1 MIDQYVLEIVLDGLP
16 ARTNSAKTAWQARA
30 AEAKKWKGLVVNA
43 VRLSRNQPATP
54 LSRARLTLIRCSSI
68 RPDSDGLVSGFKHCV
83 DGLIQAGV
91 IIDDNFDVIGMPT
104 YLWEKAPPKKGMIKI
119 KVEEVA

>member
-1 MIDQYVLEIVLDGLP
+1 MTAPFILEITLDGLP

-30 AEAKKWKGLVVNA
+30 AEARKWKGLVVNA
-43 VRLSRNQPATP
+43 VRLQRKQPAAP
-54 LSRARLTLIRCSSI
+54 LSRAKLTLTRCSSI
-68 RPDSDGLVSGFKHCV
+68 RPDPDGLISGFKHCV

-104 YLWEKAPPKKGMIKI
+104 FLWEKAPPKKGMIKI
-119 KVEEVA
+119 KVEAVE